1 MLGKFGADDT
11 RGLSEGNDK
20 DPRSV
25 ALLLMSQ
32 ALAHLDSDQRIPA
45 LIGAYLQSAIDALWT
60 NGSDDPRSIHL
71 H

>member
-1 MLGKFGADDT
+1 MLGKYGLDDT
-11 RGLSEGNDK
+11 RETAKANDK

-32 ALAHLDSDQRIPA
+32 ALVHLDSDNRIPA

>member
-1 MLGKFGADDT
+1 MLGKFGADDS
-11 RGLSEGNDK
+11 RGAAEAADR
-20 DPRSV
+20 DARSV

-32 ALAHLDSDQRIPA
+32 ALAQLDSDSRIPA
-45 LIGAYLQSAIDALWT
+45 LIGAYLQSAIDALWI

>member
-1 MLGKFGADDT
+1 MLGKFGADDI
-11 RGLSEGNDK
+11 RGPAEANDK
-20 DPRSV
+20 DPRSA

-32 ALAHLDSDQRIPA
+32 ALVQLDSDNRIPA
-45 LIGAYLQSAIDALWT
+45 LIGAHLQSAIDALWT

>member
-1 MLGKFGADDT
+1 MFGIFGADDS
-11 RGLSEGNDK
+11 RGIAEANDK
-20 DPRSV
+20 DPRSA

-32 ALAHLDSDQRIPA
+32 ALVQLDSDDRIPA

-60 NGSDDPRSIHL
+60 NGSDDPRSMHL